1 MKFYERLDVAPIKT
15 EATGNDENNNESP
28 RWRAT
33 LNSGDITANGRRY
46 NWSGIEIPNDGV
58 PVLFNHGGGGLFGGS
73 FESELPVGRW
83 DEITRKGKGIEGIF
97 HFGEDEHSQIVA
109 EKWAAGLFD
118 GISVGVI
125 PYSTTEVE
133 GIGKEPPHIVVET
146 GRLVE
151 ASTVTVPA
159 DPKGRGHGRE
169 QMEAMLREFYGEDF
183 DPSEM
188 TRIGG
193 DVSKLLTAIESLKRD
208 TARIIEY
215 QTKEQKSADDQ
226 LWETAREQLK
236 N

>member
-1 MKFYERLDVAPIKT
+1 MKLYERLEVAPIKT
-15 EATGNDENNNESP
+15 EATGSDENKP
-28 RWRAT
+28 TRWRAT

-46 NWSGIEIPNDGV
+46 NWAGIEIPSDGV

-73 FESELPVGRW
+73 FESELPIGRW
-83 DEITRKGKGIEGIF
+83 DEITLKGKGIEGVF

-109 EKWAAGLFD
+109 DKWAAGLFD

-133 GIGKEPPHIVVET
+133 GAGKTPPHIVIET

-169 QMEAMLREFYGEDF
+169 QLAKVLQEFYGEDF
-183 DPSEM
+183 DPAELS
-188 TRIGG
+188 RIGV
-193 DVSKLLTAIESLKRD
+193 DVAKLLTQAEAVKRD
-208 TARIIEY
+208 TERLIEY
-215 QTKEQKSADDQ
+215 QTKEQERADALIWEKARANLKS
-226 LWETAREQLK
+226 
-236 N
+236 

>member
-15 EATGNDENNNESP
+15 EATGSDENNNKP
-28 RWRAT
+28 TRWRAT

-46 NWSGIEIPNDGV
+46 NWSGITIPSEGV

-83 DEITRKGKGIEGIF
+83 DEIKLKGKGIEGVF
-97 HFGEDEHSQIVA
+97 HFGEDDHSQIVA

-125 PYSTTEVE
+125 PHKTSEVE
-133 GIGKEPPHIVVET
+133 MTGTVPAHVVIET
-146 GRLVE
+146 GLLVE

-169 QMEAMLREFYGEDF
+169 QMAAVLRELYGEEF
-183 DPSEM
+183 DPVEVS
-188 TRIGG
+188 RIGA
-193 DVSKLLTAIESLKRD
+193 DVSRLLTGIEGLKRD
-208 TARIIEY
+208 AARIIEY
-215 QTKEQKSADDQ
+215 QEREQKSASDQ
-226 LWETAREQLK
+226 LWERARESLK
-236 N
+236 S